1 MCRTGSSLQYTGP
14 RVVLAGLSSI
24 YNPLSPPFSLTLD
37 AILCTQHTNL
47 MPLSGSLAYQ
57 KAILAKQNNF
67 DLKRP
72 LIQAFINRVHPLMSL
87 PFKVM
92 FESIHLCLYHSNQCL
107 SPSTYVFTIQ
117 INVSVHPPMSL
128 TFKSMVFRHFRF
140 FNRYFNLYFH
150 RIAFQ
155 Q

>member
-1 MCRTGSSLQYTGP
+1 MAYIQLGKCTGP

-37 AILCTQHTNL
+37 AILCTQHTTL

-72 LIQAFINRVHPLMSL
+72 LIQAFINRVHPPMSL

-92 FESIHLCLYHSNQCL
+92 FESM
-107 SPSTYVFTIQ
+107 
-117 INVSVHPPMSL
+117 NVCSIYSFE
-128 TFKSMVFRHFRF
+128 TNK
-140 FNRYFNLYFH
+140 
-150 RIAFQ
+150 
-155 Q
+155 